1 MSPDAKKIGVFGGT
15 FDPPHVGHLALA
27 EAALAQLGLDEVV
40 FLPNNRNPLKQ
51 SHAPAA
57 GRHRLE
63 MVRLMIAGEPKFA
76 VSDIDVTRRGPS
88 YALDTMQ
95 DFTEVR
101 PAEYWWL
108 MGSDALRTFHEW
120 RQPMRLLRLCRLG
133 VALRPPTTVEQ
144 LEARVHPDILAKTDF
159 ISMPP
164 NTVSSTEIRDRL
176 SKGQTTLGTVARVV
190 LEYVERH
197 KLYRR
202 TNA

>member
-1 MSPDAKKIGVFGGT
+1 MSSEPHAQKIGIFGGT

-27 EAALAQLGLDEVV
+27 EAALAQLELDEVV
-40 FLPNNRNPLKQ
+40 FLPNSRNPLKQ
-51 SHAPAA
+51 SQHPVP

-63 MVRLMIAGEPKFA
+63 MVRLMIAGSARFA
-76 VSDIDVTRRGPS
+76 VSDLDVTRKGPS

-95 DFTEVR
+95 DFCEVR

-133 VALRPPTTVEQ
+133 VALRPPTTVEYLQ
-144 LEARVHPDILAKTDF
+144 ARVHPDILARTDF
-159 ISMPP
+159 VNMPP
-164 NTVSSTEIRDRL
+164 NAVSSTEIRQRL
-176 SKGQTTLGTVARVV
+176 AKGQPTLGALPKVV

-197 KLYRR
+197 KLYR
-202 TNA
+202 